1 MTLLLGVFSASRAH
15 SENRFATVQ
24 RQCVSASVPVGDST
38 ALSHHPVT
46 WGTPA
51 ARLGPPLLHMGT
63 GVSSR
68 TRTRLAWTTGPRL
81 GCRLL
86 VAVGL
91 SGLGY
96 ERLVTAV
103 SSTYQKQ

>member
-1 MTLLLGVFSASRAH
+1 MTLLLGVISASWAH

-68 TRTRLAWTTGPRL
+68 TRTRLAWNRPTTRL
-81 GCRLL
+81 PPASCCR
-86 VAVGL
+86 A
-91 SGLGY
+91 
-96 ERLVTAV
+96 EWF
-103 SSTYQKQ
+103 KI